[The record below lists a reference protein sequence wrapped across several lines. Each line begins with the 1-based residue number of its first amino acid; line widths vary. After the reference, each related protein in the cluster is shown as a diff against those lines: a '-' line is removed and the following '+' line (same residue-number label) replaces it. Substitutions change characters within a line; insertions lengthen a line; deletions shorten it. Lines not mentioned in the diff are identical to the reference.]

1 VQALFTI
8 SCTLALEN
16 CLYVV
21 LTNSPE
27 SVIIFMLELGSTTKG
42 SKMNSDQITYV
53 AGEFDYEISTDGVC
67 SAECDGFTNG
77 VCYRDCIDA
86 FNS

>member
-1 VQALFTI
+1 
-8 SCTLALEN
+8 
-16 CLYVV
+16 
-21 LTNSPE
+21 
-27 SVIIFMLELGSTTKG
+27 
-42 SKMNSDQITYV
+42 MNSDQITYV